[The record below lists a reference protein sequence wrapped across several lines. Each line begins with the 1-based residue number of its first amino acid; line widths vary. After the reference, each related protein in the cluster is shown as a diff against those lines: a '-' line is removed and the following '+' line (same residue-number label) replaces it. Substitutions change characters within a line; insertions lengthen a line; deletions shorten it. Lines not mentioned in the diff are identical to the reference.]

1 VTVASVPDPGGGL
14 GHVVIGA
21 QEIYN
26 LCVELR
32 SQGGEIRGDLREL
45 KNTVDKIALEVEDH
59 ETRLRAVERRAW
71 AIPSAATV
79 IAMMALLVSAYA
91 VFG

>member
-1 VTVASVPDPGGGL
+1 MTPPNDSGSL

-26 LCVELR
+26 LCVV
-32 SQGGEIRGDLREL
+32 LREQSNETRNDIRSLQRTLDQVVEDL
-45 KNTVDKIALEVEDH
+45 KDH

-71 AIPSAATV
+71 AIPSASTA
-79 IAMMALLVSAYA
+79 IALVALLVSAYVA
-91 VFG
+91 FN

>member
-1 VTVASVPDPGGGL
+1 MASVPDPGGGL
-14 GHVVIGA
+14 GHVIIGA

-32 SQGGEIRGDLREL
+32 SQGNETRSDIKEL
-45 KNTVDKIALEVEDH
+45 QKTLDRMAEDIKDH
-59 ETRLRAVERRAW
+59 ETRLRSVERRAW

-79 IAMMALLVSAYA
+79 IAGMALLVSAYA
-91 VFG
+91 VFGA

>member
-1 VTVASVPDPGGGL
+1 MANVPDPGGGL

-32 SQGGEIRGDLREL
+32 SQSNETRSDIRALQRTLDQVVEDL
-45 KNTVDKIALEVEDH
+45 KDH

-79 IAMMALLVSAYA
+79 IAMVALLVSAYVA
-91 VFG
+91 FG

>member
-1 VTVASVPDPGGGL
+1 M

-26 LCVELR
+26 ICVV
-32 SQGGEIRGDLREL
+32 LREQGAETQRAVTKL
-45 KNTVDKIALEVEDH
+45 QTTVDQMAEDLKDH

-79 IAMMALLVSAYA
+79 IATMALLVSIYVA
-91 VFG
+91 FG